1 MSGEGFEVKDQDCG
15 YVSMAIFDLG
25 LMVPVTDATVLELN
39 SSQMAS
45 ERVEFETTL
54 HLIDGFKIDVSDPE
68 RYVLLGSFEKATGF
82 LSEQKSGSQFSCKL
96 VFSDFSVED
105 SNKSI
110 VQINRI
116 GYIARENAELK
127 NGPNDDIPAVGKDGL
142 YLRLP
147 EGTEVLVLYKG
158 DYTYKIEYEGRQYYT
173 LDENIR
179 FDNCADLL
187 LGAMGNFR
195 NNSVYGLRGENRTH
209 R

>member
-68 RYVLLGSFEKATGF
+68 RMYCLVVLKRQRDFYLNKRAEAN
-82 LSEQKSGSQFSCKL
+82 LAVKL

-116 GYIARENAELK
+116 GYIAREK
-127 NGPNDDIPAVGKDGL
+127 
-142 YLRLP
+142 
-147 EGTEVLVLYKG
+147 
-158 DYTYKIEYEGRQYYT
+158 
-173 LDENIR
+173 
-179 FDNCADLL
+179 
-187 LGAMGNFR
+187 
-195 NNSVYGLRGENRTH
+195 RGVEKWSE
-209 R
+209 